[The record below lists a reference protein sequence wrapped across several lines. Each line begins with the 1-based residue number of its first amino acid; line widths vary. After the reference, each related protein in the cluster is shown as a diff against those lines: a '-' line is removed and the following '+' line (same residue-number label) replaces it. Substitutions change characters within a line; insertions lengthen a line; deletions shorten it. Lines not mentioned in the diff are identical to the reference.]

1 MKISFKEIAIILLL
15 AIISGTVFN
24 SVSASG
30 VEYIY
35 RAPAITN
42 NTIISLYEMKNI
54 VEKKAALVIDAR
66 PKSQFTRG
74 HLPGANNVPYNAKNK
89 EELMDGIGFDE
100 AIVVYCYS
108 KRCNQARRLA
118 DALKKLGYKRVAL
131 FEDGIVE
138 WKKAKYPVVTF

>member
-1 MKISFKEIAIILLL
+1 MHINFKEILIILFL
-15 AIISGTVFN
+15 AIISGTIFN

-35 RAPAITN
+35 QAPTIN
-42 NTIISLYEMKNI
+42 NNSIISLYEMKSI

-66 PKSQFTRG
+66 PKSQFIRS
-74 HLPGANNVPYNAKNK
+74 HLPTASNVPYNANNK
-89 EELMDGIGFDE
+89 KELMTGIGFDE

-138 WKKAKYPVVTF
+138 WKKAKYPVETL